1 MTKIAS
7 GNVLNILPLVK
18 VYQAETR
25 SQSMFPKYLYMDF
38 HTICV
43 TSLALFN
50 LSTKIQH
57 S

>member
-7 GNVLNILPLVK
+7 GNLLNILPLVK

-25 SQSMFPKYLYMDF
+25 SQSMFSKYLYIDF
-38 HTICV
+38 FTSCM